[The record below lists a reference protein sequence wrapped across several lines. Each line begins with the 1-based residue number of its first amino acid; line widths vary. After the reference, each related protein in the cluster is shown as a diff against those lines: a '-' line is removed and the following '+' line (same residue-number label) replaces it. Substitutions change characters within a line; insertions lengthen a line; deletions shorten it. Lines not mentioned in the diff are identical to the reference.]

1 MGKPWSRME
10 VGYWDHIKFQSLS
23 ANAICLWHEG
33 KNYCDKHHTDG
44 LMPLVV
50 VKQFRFHGKKAVDA
64 LTAPCE
70 TPKPDGSA
78 YAALW
83 EAHPVGWKMHDYLD
97 HNDCREVVE
106 ARIAAAE
113 ARREAERQRK
123 ADWRAKKAE
132 MSHGTNDGTDV
143 GHVPDVPALS
153 RSTTEAVPQAESER
167 AFRTAAPPRNPS
179 REPSEDGNFAVIQK
193 IAVDLLGLQS
203 FADDSDFSE
212 VVKSSCAKLKI
223 AYDSGVVARAC
234 ASAKVARL
242 KSKVSA

>member
-1 MGKPWSRME
+1 ME

-50 VKQFRFHGKKAVDA
+50 IKQFRFHGKKAVDA

-78 YAALW
+78 YSALW

-132 MSHGTNDGTDV
+132 LSHGTNDGTEA

-153 RSTTEAVPQAESER
+153 RSTTEAVPQTQAEPER
-167 AFRTAAPPRNPS
+167 AFKTAAPPRS
-179 REPSEDGNFAVIQK
+179 LAREPNANGNYRVIEK
-193 IAVDLLGLQS
+193 IAIEAMNEES
-203 FADDSDFSE
+203 FESEADFSAA
-212 VVKSSCAKLKI
+212 VKSLCAQRGI
-223 AYDSGVVARAC
+223 AYGPPDADPDVVARAC
-234 ASAKVARL
+234 ASAKIARL
-242 KSKVSA
+242 KSKERA